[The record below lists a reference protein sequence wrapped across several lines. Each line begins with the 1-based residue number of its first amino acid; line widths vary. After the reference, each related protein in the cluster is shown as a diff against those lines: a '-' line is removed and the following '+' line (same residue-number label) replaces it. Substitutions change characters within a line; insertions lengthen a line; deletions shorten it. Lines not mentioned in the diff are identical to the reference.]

1 MIPAIVASQLY
12 DAASKL
18 ELHDIIQINKYSVNR
33 FDFPPSERRDGETHT
48 GLFLLVTEYTVVRTT
63 WLTAPLK
70 YDAHTDINPYVEQRT
85 SIAGPAPEPVSSTA
99 PSQVQTTMAESTPAF
114 RQSH

>member
-12 DAASKL
+12 GAASKL

-33 FDFPPSERRDGETHT
+33 FDFPPSERRDGETYT

-70 YDAHTDINPYVEQRT
+70 YDAHTDINPYVEPFA
-85 SIAGPAPEPVSSTA
+85 SIAGPVNCTISSA
-99 PSQVQTTMAESTPAF
+99 DNNPRSLW
-114 RQSH
+114 